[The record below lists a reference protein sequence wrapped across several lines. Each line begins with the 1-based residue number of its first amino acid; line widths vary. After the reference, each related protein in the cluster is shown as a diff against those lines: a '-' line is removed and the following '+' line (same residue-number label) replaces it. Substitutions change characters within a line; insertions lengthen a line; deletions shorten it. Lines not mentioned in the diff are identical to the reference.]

1 MTHDEILADLTEIIG
16 DVLDQP
22 DIALTRDTVAA
33 DVPGWDSVNHINIVV
48 GAEIRFRVK
57 FRTAELDEIKNVG
70 DFVDLIAK
78 KLAK

>member
-1 MTHDEILADLTEIIG
+1 MTHDEILADLTDIIG

-22 DIALTRDTVAA
+22 DIALTRDTVAN

-48 GAEIRFRVK
+48 GVEIRFRVK